1 MATSQFISY
10 MKKNIPTTGAQ
21 IVVTSG
27 GTQTS
32 IIGLSCTNT
41 SAANTITAD
50 VYVTRSGVNYYIV
63 KGATVPVGGALVV
76 VGGDQKLVLNAAD
89 ALYANCSI
97 DTSMDVIA
105 SALVI
110 S

>member
-10 MKKNIPTTGAQ
+10 VSKDVPNTGATL
-21 IVVTSG
+21 VTTAG

-41 SAANTITAD
+41 SVANTITAD
-50 VYVTRSGVNYYIV
+50 VYITRSGTNYYIV

-76 VGGDQKLVLNAAD
+76 VGGDQKLVLNASD
-89 ALYANCSI
+89 ALKANCSI
-97 DTSMDVIA
+97 NTSMDVIA